1 MAKQNVVPAVSDIQV
16 FKYRFSSRMK
26 RLVCIIMSVVLLLPA
41 VAVAQY
47 VADSTARSRAVEY
60 YYLQA
65 ISMLEQDSL
74 SASFDMLE
82 HCRLLAPE
90 STAVQYDLSAFYM
103 FLGKDSLAHAML
115 KDIVDKEPLNMQ
127 YCEALVN
134 YYNRVNDKKS
144 AIALYEKMLGNSHSK
159 SDIYM
164 SLYSLYSSENDF
176 EKALDVLD
184 KLEVSEGRNEI
195 ISLHRVK
202 LLLHMQDSTR
212 ALAAVRKMIDDV
224 PDNIQY
230 FSLLGDVYSMFGD
243 YEKSERIYL
252 DAISK
257 DSTDVSSLSSL
268 CNIYLMSN
276 RDSLYCNTVE
286 RLLKNEKLG
295 VEQRVSMLLD
305 YARYKDQRDS
315 TYMKG
320 FFEEMLELP
329 FDKLEVA
336 DLYVQ
341 YLLYRKSAP
350 EEVMPMLDRILL
362 LDPENRSALLQKLV
376 YAIEKNDYADVISCS
391 DNAILYIP
399 DMLELYYY
407 KGIAAY
413 LLGRKEE
420 SVKIFELGLSRRSG
434 EASPEL
440 VSKVFST
447 LADTYHELGQFDKCM
462 ETYDSALLYNPLE
475 ITVLNN
481 YAYYLA
487 LEGKELERALEMSA
501 KTIEAEPESAIYI
514 DTYAWVLFCLER
526 YEEAKA
532 YAEKLIQTNSEMS
545 AVEYHHCGDIFA
557 KCGDMDRAVEYWQKA
572 LELGEDSKLLKKK
585 IKKRR
590 YYPNEKRK

>member
-1 MAKQNVVPAVSDIQV
+1 
-16 FKYRFSSRMK
+16 MK

-74 SASFDMLE
+74 SSSFDMLE

-413 LLGRKEE
+413 LLERKEE
-420 SVKIFELGLSRRSG
+420 SVKIFELGLSRRSS